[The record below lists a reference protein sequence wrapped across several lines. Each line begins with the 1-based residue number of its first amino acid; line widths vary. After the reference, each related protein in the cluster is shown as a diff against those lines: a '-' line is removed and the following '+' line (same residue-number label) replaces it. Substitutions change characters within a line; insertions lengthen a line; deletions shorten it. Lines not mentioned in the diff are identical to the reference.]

1 MEDLSLEEIK
11 QQLEEYSSQLHD
23 VKQALQE
30 DPQNTSLEE
39 VATNLEEVIKVTSD
53 LLVLKQEAELITKK
67 GVVPEHT
74 AEKTTT
80 EQSEKKEEG
89 KKGDIQEVAASKGLA
104 VGTRCQAIYSV
115 DGNWYDAKIETITD
129 EGFTVTFV
137 GYGNTDLIT
146 NPDFIKTKE
155 QKQLKKRK
163 REEFDT
169 ASAAVLQN
177 IPKSLQILPTDSEK
191 VRKIKKRRIKAIKAK
206 VKLQKVEQDR
216 NDRKKNWQSFLNN
229 FGKKKEYWVLHWYCE
244 KAKHIP

>member
-163 REEFDT
+163 REELTPRVQLFCKIF
-169 ASAAVLQN
+169 QN
-177 IPKSLQILPTDSEK
+177 PYKFYLPTL
-191 VRKIKKRRIKAIKAK
+191 KK
-206 VKLQKVEQDR
+206 
-216 NDRKKNWQSFLNN
+216 
-229 FGKKKEYWVLHWYCE
+229 
-244 KAKHIP
+244 